1 MSEEK
6 KKRGSTRRRK
16 EGREGEASTVDQLPL
31 SPTSAMT
38 RSLTPPRLRGR
49 NLTYITAGQGLS
61 WDLSSNHDTPPGSR
75 LPATSFVLYHV
86 PALRAA
92 NGHARVPALTH
103 VRRKDAD
110 CPPVSEHIIT
120 AVSVASAP
128 SDAPHRSTWTR
139 HVLASTMACTLRSA
153 VHILRASLHTALHQ
167 QSTPHSSA
175 RTGWQGPTQT
185 SPEQLA
191 ATLFRR

>member
-1 MSEEK
+1 VVVRSVK
-6 KKRGSTRRRK
+6 WCRWYGKRRREEGGLIVVDGRREEEERINK
-16 EGREGEASTVDQLPL
+16 TTKGGREGEASTVDQLPL

-49 NLTYITAGQGLS
+49 NLTYQGLS

-86 PALRAA
+86 PALPAA

-110 CPPVSEHIIT
+110 CPPVRRTYH
-120 AVSVASAP
+120 
-128 SDAPHRSTWTR
+128 HRC
-139 HVLASTMACTLRSA
+139 VCYFCTLR
-153 VHILRASLHTALHQ
+153 R
-167 QSTPHSSA
+167 TP
-175 RTGWQGPTQT
+175 
-185 SPEQLA
+185 L
-191 ATLFRR
+191 